1 MAVADHLE
9 TFLAAQELDAA
20 GEVKA
25 AAARVLARAI
35 DKCAVLVEDANRLS
49 PLVKELRATL
59 DDLAPKVADDGNDWT
74 ASIAGV
80 GSLLSAVRDP
90 EGPDTTDARPSRCGG
105 SRKAG

>member
-1 MAVADHLE
+1 MAVAEHLE
-9 TFLAAQELDAA
+9 AFLSAQALDEA

-25 AAARVLARAI
+25 AAARALAHAI
-35 DKCAVLVEDANRLS
+35 DALDDTKTLP

-74 ASIAGV
+74 ASVAGV

-90 EGPDTTDARPSRCGG
+90 EGPDTQDARPSRRGG
-105 SRKAG
+105 GRKAG